1 MGTTMTTASV
11 AQLLQALSEA
21 VGARVASVDEKR
33 THQKIFQYLPL
44 TADQSAPPSP
54 RTQPACRNLG
64 RCYVNIDSSGDL
76 RSRAV
81 AETFR
86 MIETQL
92 NWRNYDAT
100 EDSPSL
106 DANYADAILA
116 GPGGLIHT
124 DLIEIGVFVMSPNT
138 FYPDHHHIERELYLA
153 LSPGKWR
160 QQTNEWIEP
169 GIGNLIYNYPD
180 VIHSMQSHGE
190 PMLAIW
196 SVPLNE
202 TIH

>member
-1 MGTTMTTASV
+1 MTTAPV
-11 AQLLQALSEA
+11 AQLLQALAEA
-21 VGARVASVDEKR
+21 VGARVTSADEKR
-33 THQKIFQYLPL
+33 MHQEIFQHLPL
-44 TADQSAPPSP
+44 PAEQSAPLTP

-64 RCYVNIDSSGDL
+64 RCYVNIDSSVDS

-81 AETFR
+81 AEALRT
-86 MIETQL
+86 IEPQL
-92 NWRNYDAT
+92 HWRSYDAT

-106 DANYADAILA
+106 DVNYADAILV
-116 GPGGLIHT
+116 GSGGLIHS

-153 LSPGKWR
+153 LSAGKWR
-160 QQTNEWIEP
+160 QQANEWIEP

-180 VIHSMQSHGE
+180 VIHSMESDGE

-202 TIH
+202 TID